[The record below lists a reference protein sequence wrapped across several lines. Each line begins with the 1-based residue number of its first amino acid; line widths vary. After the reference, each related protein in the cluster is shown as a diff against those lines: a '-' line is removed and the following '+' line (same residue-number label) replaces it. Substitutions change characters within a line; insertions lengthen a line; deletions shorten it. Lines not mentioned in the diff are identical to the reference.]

1 MKNELLKL
9 QNKIQE
15 IDYILTGAIIKKD
28 ALPYCDVLKIVYPL
42 NDMKDTVDDLILE
55 EELYG

>member
-1 MKNELLKL
+1 MKNELHKL

-15 IDYILTGAIIKKD
+15 IDYVLTTAIIKKA
-28 ALPYCDVLKIVYPL
+28 ALPYDDVLKIVYPL

>member
-1 MKNELLKL
+1 MINELHKL

-15 IDYILTGAIIKKD
+15 IDQILTAAFIKKA
-28 ALPYCDVLKIVYPL
+28 ALPYSDVLKIVYPL